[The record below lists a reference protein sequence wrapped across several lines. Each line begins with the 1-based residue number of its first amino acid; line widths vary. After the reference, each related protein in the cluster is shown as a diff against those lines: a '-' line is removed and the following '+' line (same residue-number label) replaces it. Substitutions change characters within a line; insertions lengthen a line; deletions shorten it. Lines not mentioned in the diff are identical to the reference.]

1 MQTIDKQTRKKGQPA
16 RVIWVLALLFTL
28 ACTPQARESGN
39 DVDFTRYVNPFIG
52 TAFTGHT
59 FPGAT
64 YPLGMMQPGPETG
77 NFSWDY
83 CTGYFYD
90 DERINGFSQNRLNG
104 TGCVDLGDLLMQ
116 PFSGSA
122 RKDVS
127 SAFNKSSEK
136 ASPGYYAVEL
146 TDNNVAVEIT
156 ASPHVAFHRYTY
168 ANADREPS
176 NILADFQSGL
186 VWQKERLYT
195 HVLDN
200 EVQLESDRVITG
212 YTRRT
217 EWVERTYYFAIEFD
231 KPILSSEKLEP
242 QDPREKAPRYI
253 LTFDMQ
259 GDETLQMKVAMS
271 TTGIEGAKANL
282 AAEVPGWDFDDVHSA
297 AREAWNGYLSRVQV
311 EGTDDEKTNFY
322 TSLYHLYIQPNNI
335 ADVDGKYVGPNR
347 QVEQSS
353 TGKYYST
360 LSQWDTF
367 RAAFPMYTLLSPE
380 IVSDLVTSMV
390 DYSEQKGHL
399 PIWALMG
406 QETYTM
412 IGNHSIPMIV
422 DAYLKG
428 FDGFDAERA
437 YNEIKRSI
445 TESKH
450 PKANWDIYDQ
460 YGYCPYDLIKTE
472 SVSRT
477 LECGFDDYAAALM
490 AEKLGKTEDHA
501 FFMQRADYYK
511 NLYDPETRSARPKD
525 SGGQWLTPFNPYELA
540 HADSQIGGH
549 YTEGNALQYT
559 WHVMHDIEGLI
570 EQLGGKKETAEVL
583 DYLFNTTGEAPA
595 GLADVTGLIGQ
606 YAHGNE
612 PSHHVAYLYTY
623 LDRPEVTQR
632 LVRQICTD
640 FYQNK
645 PDGLIGNDDCGQMSA
660 WYLFSAMGFYP
671 VNPVSGELVIGAPQI
686 PKATIEVGNGKQFTM
701 VAKNL
706 SKENMYVE
714 KIEWNGQPYNKKFI
728 AYEDVMNGGTL
739 VFHMTGTP

>member
-1 MQTIDKQTRKKGQPA
+1 MLLP
-16 RVIWVLALLFTL
+16 VLACVQREKTSDSKADL
-28 ACTPQARESGN
+28 ARH
-39 DVDFTRYVNPFIG
+39 VNPFIG

-83 CTGYFYD
+83 CSGYFYD

-104 TGCVDLGDLLMQ
+104 TGVVDLGDLLVQ
-116 PFSGSA
+116 PFAGEV
-122 RKDVS
+122 REDLS
-127 SAFNKSSEK
+127 SSFNKSTEQ

-146 TDNNVAVEIT
+146 TDNEVSVEIT
-156 ASPHVAFHRYTY
+156 TSPRVAFHRYTY
-168 ANADREPS
+168 TNAEEKAS
-176 NILADFQSGL
+176 SVLADFQSGL
-186 VWQKERLYT
+186 VWSADRFHT
-195 HVLDN
+195 HVLDHGI
-200 EVQLESDRVITG
+200 QFTGDREITG
-212 YTRRT
+212 HTRRR
-217 EWVERTYYFAIEFD
+217 EWVDRTYYFVIEFD
-231 KPILSSEKLEP
+231 RPIVSREELPLR
-242 QDPREKAPRYI
+242 DPREKAARYI
-253 LTFDMQ
+253 LHFDLEE
-259 GDETLQMKVAMS
+259 GDVLQMKVAMS
-271 TTGIEGAKANL
+271 TTGIEGARANL
-282 AAEVPGWDFDDVHSA
+282 HAEVPGWDFDAVHDN
-297 AREAWNGYLSRVQV
+297 ARAAWNSYLSRVQI
-311 EGTDDEKTNFY
+311 EGTDDDKANFY

-347 QVEQSS
+347 QISQSP
-353 TGKYYST
+353 TGTYYST

-367 RAAFPMYTLLSPE
+367 RAAFPMYTILSPE
-380 IVSDLVTSMV
+380 IVSGLVNSMV

-428 FDGFDAERA
+428 FEGFDAERA
-437 YNEIKRSI
+437 YSEIKRSI
-445 TESKH
+445 TQSTH
-450 PKANWDIYDQ
+450 PKSDWEVYDQ
-460 YGYCPYDLIKTE
+460 YGYYPYDLVPTE

-501 FFMQRADYYK
+501 FFAKRAGYYK
-511 NLYDPETRSARPKD
+511 NLFDPETRSARPKD
-525 SGGQWLTPFNPYELA
+525 SKGEWLTPFDPYELA

-583 DYLFNTTGEAPA
+583 DYLFNTTREAPA
-595 GLADVTGLIGQ
+595 ELADVTGLIGQ

-623 LDRPEVTQR
+623 LDRPEETQR
-632 LVRQICTD
+632 LVRRICTD
-640 FYQNK
+640 FYRNK

-660 WYLFSAMGFYP
+660 WYLFSALGFYP

>member
-1 MQTIDKQTRKKGQPA
+1 MKTIIGML
-16 RVIWVLALLFTL
+16 VLLPVW
-28 ACTPQARESGN
+28 ACTQPEQTVDSKADLARH
-39 DVDFTRYVNPFIG
+39 VNPFIG

-83 CTGYFYD
+83 CSGYFYD

-104 TGCVDLGDLLMQ
+104 TGVVDLGDLLVQ
-116 PFSGSA
+116 PFAGEV
-122 RKDVS
+122 REDLS
-127 SAFNKSSEK
+127 SSFNKSTEQ

-146 TDNNVAVEIT
+146 TDNEVSVEIT
-156 ASPHVAFHRYTY
+156 TSPRVAFHRYTY
-168 ANADREPS
+168 TNAEEKAS
-176 NILADFQSGL
+176 SVLADFQSGL
-186 VWQKERLYT
+186 VWSADRFHT
-195 HVLDN
+195 HVLDHGI
-200 EVQLESDRVITG
+200 QFTGDREITG
-212 YTRRT
+212 HTRRR
-217 EWVERTYYFAIEFD
+217 EWVDRTYYFVIEFD
-231 KPILSSEKLEP
+231 RPIVSREELPLR
-242 QDPREKAPRYI
+242 DPREKAARYI
-253 LTFDMQ
+253 LHFDLEE
-259 GDETLQMKVAMS
+259 GDVLQMKVAMS
-271 TTGIEGAKANL
+271 TTGIEGARANL
-282 AAEVPGWDFDDVHSA
+282 HAEVPGWDFDAVHDN
-297 AREAWNGYLSRVQV
+297 ARAAWNSYLSRVQI
-311 EGTDDEKTNFY
+311 EGTDDDKANFY

-335 ADVDGKYVGPNR
+335 ADVDGRYVGPNR
-347 QVEQSS
+347 QISQSP
-353 TGKYYST
+353 TAAHYST

-367 RAAFPMYTLLSPE
+367 RAAFPMYTILSPE
-380 IVSDLVTSMV
+380 IVSGLVNSMV

-428 FDGFDAERA
+428 FEGFDAERA
-437 YNEIKRSI
+437 YSEIKRSI
-445 TESKH
+445 TQSTH
-450 PKANWDIYDQ
+450 PKSDWEVYDQ
-460 YGYCPYDLIKTE
+460 YGYYPYDLIPTE

-501 FFMQRADYYK
+501 FFAKRAGYYK
-511 NLYDPETRSARPKD
+511 NLFDPETRSARPKD

-623 LDRPEVTQR
+623 LDRPEETQR
-632 LVRQICTD
+632 LVRRICTD

-660 WYLFSAMGFYP
+660 WYLFSALGFYP

>member
-1 MQTIDKQTRKKGQPA
+1 ML
-16 RVIWVLALLFTL
+16 VLLPVW
-28 ACTPQARESGN
+28 ACTQPEQTVDSKADLARH
-39 DVDFTRYVNPFIG
+39 VNPFIG

-83 CTGYFYD
+83 CSGYFYD

-104 TGCVDLGDLLMQ
+104 TGVVDLGDLLVQ
-116 PFSGSA
+116 PFAGEV
-122 RKDVS
+122 REDLS
-127 SAFNKSSEK
+127 SSFNKSTEQ

-146 TDNNVAVEIT
+146 TDNEVSVEIT
-156 ASPHVAFHRYTY
+156 TSPRVAFHRYTY
-168 ANADREPS
+168 TNAEEKAS
-176 NILADFQSGL
+176 SVLADFQSGL
-186 VWQKERLYT
+186 VWSADRFHT
-195 HVLDN
+195 HVLDHGI
-200 EVQLESDRVITG
+200 QFTGDREITG
-212 YTRRT
+212 HTRRR
-217 EWVERTYYFAIEFD
+217 EWVDRTYYFVIEFD
-231 KPILSSEKLEP
+231 RPIVSREELPLR
-242 QDPREKAPRYI
+242 DPREKAARYI
-253 LTFDMQ
+253 LHFDLEE
-259 GDETLQMKVAMS
+259 GDVLQMKVAMS
-271 TTGIEGAKANL
+271 TTGIEGARANL
-282 AAEVPGWDFDDVHSA
+282 HAEVPGWDFDAVHDN
-297 AREAWNGYLSRVQV
+297 ARAAWNSYLSRVQI
-311 EGTDDEKTNFY
+311 EGTDDDKANFY

-335 ADVDGKYVGPNR
+335 ADVDGRYVGPNR
-347 QVEQSS
+347 QISQSP
-353 TGKYYST
+353 TAAHYST

-367 RAAFPMYTLLSPE
+367 RAAFPMYTILSPE
-380 IVSDLVTSMV
+380 IVSGLVNSMV

-428 FDGFDAERA
+428 FEGFDAERA
-437 YNEIKRSI
+437 YSEIKRSI
-445 TESKH
+445 TQSTH
-450 PKANWDIYDQ
+450 PKSDWEVYDQ
-460 YGYCPYDLIKTE
+460 YGYYPYDLIPTE

-501 FFMQRADYYK
+501 FFAKRAGYYK
-511 NLYDPETRSARPKD
+511 NLFDPETRSARPKD

-623 LDRPEVTQR
+623 LDRPEETQR
-632 LVRQICTD
+632 LVRRICTD

-660 WYLFSAMGFYP
+660 WYLFSALGFYP

>member
-1 MQTIDKQTRKKGQPA
+1 M
-16 RVIWVLALLFTL
+16 LALLFTL

-83 CTGYFYD
+83 CSGYFYD

-200 EVQLESDRVITG
+200 EVQFESDRVITG

-460 YGYCPYDLIKTE
+460 YGYYPYDLIRLE

-490 AEKLGKTEDHA
+490 AEKLGKSEDHA
-501 FFMQRADYYK
+501 FFLQRADYYK
-511 NLYDPETRSARPKD
+511 NLYDPESRSMRPKD
-525 SGGQWLTPFNPYELA
+525 SKGEWLTPFDPYELA

-559 WHVMHDIEGLI
+559 WHVMHDIPGLI
-570 EQLGGKKETAEVL
+570 ELMGGKEETGKVL
-583 DYLFNTTGEAPA
+583 DYLFTTTSETPGE
-595 GLADVTGLIGQ
+595 LADVTGLIGQ

-671 VNPVSGELVIGAPQI
+671 VNPVGGELVLGAPQL
-686 PKATIEVGNGKQFTM
+686 PKVTIDVGNGKKFTM
-701 VAKNL
+701 EAKNL
-706 SKENMYVE
+706 SAENLYVE
-714 KIEWNGQPYNKKFI
+714 RIELNGRPYDRKSI
-728 AYEDVMNGGTL
+728 SHEAITEGATL
-739 VFHMTGTP
+739 VFYLTDKP